1 METLFDLLKNEQ
13 NAGVRAVLGHFIFV
27 FIHPY
32 IDGNGRMG
40 RFILNLMLISGGF
53 NWTIVRVER
62 RAEYMNA
69 LEEASTKENIV
80 PFAEFI
86 KSEIEHWHERILKL
100 QK

>member
-1 METLFDLLKNEQ
+1 
-13 NAGVRAVLGHFIFV
+13 
-27 FIHPY
+27 
-32 IDGNGRMG
+32 MG